1 MLLLLFLNSR
11 NLHSPLW
18 RKKKTMLFIKGDKN
32 MTTITTIIMLLVGG
46 TLVLTVD
53 GLNDKMNNYFEN
65 KLG

>member
-1 MLLLLFLNSR
+1 
-11 NLHSPLW
+11 
-18 RKKKTMLFIKGDKN
+18 